1 MKQLRS
7 FILVC
12 IALFS
17 TSITKSQMNDDYYDQ
32 LMWGRDTDEALVTK
46 VPEKWKDESAVY
58 LFYYE
63 KYKYRK
69 QSMNNAIDEEIY
81 FRSRIKLLDQAAVNV
96 YSQLSMDK
104 IRNSVWGGNAN
115 YLGIK
120 IIKPNGNFRIISE
133 YDFVETKSKQ
143 NGYRAQRTMKLALP
157 NLAVGDIIDTYYV
170 SINSYT
176 TIPRNLDIAFNPVM
190 KLLQKEYPILHG
202 ELIINP
208 ERKTYFNAKSING
221 APLPDSVENEKWKN
235 YVYQYRDIEKT
246 SIDQMVFPL
255 REYPGII
262 YQIIMTTKDKASR
275 RNDFLGENGVL
286 KSEIS
291 LDELKG
297 QLLKLTDFENIDSYA
312 ETMSRT
318 CYSKVK
324 KQLKNNP
331 SKSEILED
339 CFYFLRHYLYFKYTY
354 YYNQITSMSSYIPD
368 YNFIMAFSN
377 ILDRFKIQHEIGLA
391 TDRRYGIDL
400 GEKNDAILSSQL
412 VPFIRIIEDSTIIT
426 YPSTN
431 SVYGENTSMIEGTNA
446 LILDKKTA
454 TLKYP
459 TFRFD
464 SLKISLPNDNLIIDS
479 INITLGDLKNP
490 EVKINENYSCKGNL
504 RLINYNLIVPFFSTY
519 HNESNEYLKYNTF
532 SKADLNKIKEYE
544 EGLGKYREEYLA
556 ERHNNVLQYLRFSQS
571 VEDID
576 LDTVIVNSFGRWAKE
591 GTLKYYLEYS
601 YKSGINVAGNYYLV
615 DIGKFIGRNKEFTK
629 EELDRKVDIY
639 NPSPVKYNWVIT
651 MDIPEGYKIESVKDF
666 NYKVD
671 NSEGSFNCS
680 AKIADNKLIINARK
694 IYKKN
699 FSKKEKWPEVLE
711 FLQAALDFTQ
721 KQVLLSPVN

>member
-1 MKQLRS
+1 MKQIRS
-7 FILVC
+7 FILIC

-17 TSITKSQMNDDYYDQ
+17 TSITKSQMNDEYYDQ

-133 YDFVETKSKQ
+133 NDFVETKSKQ

-157 NLAVGDIIDTYYV
+157 NLAIGDIIDTYYV

-190 KLLQKEYPILHG
+190 KLLQKEYPILYG

-221 APLPDSVENEKWKN
+221 APQPDSVENEKWKN
-235 YVYQYRDIEKT
+235 YVYQYGDIEKT

-262 YQIIMTTKDKASR
+262 YQIIMTTKAKASR

-297 QLLKLTDFENIDSYA
+297 LLIKLTDFENIDSYA

-324 KQLKNNP
+324 KQLENNP

-339 CFYFLRHYLYFKYTY
+339 CFYFLRHYLHFKYTY
-354 YYNQITSMSSYIPD
+354 YYSQLTSMSTFIPD
-368 YNFIMAFSN
+368 YDFIMAFSN

-391 TDRRYGIDL
+391 IDRQYGIEL

-431 SVYGENTSMIEGTNA
+431 SVYGENISMIEGTNA

-454 TLKYP
+454 DLKNP
-459 TFRFD
+459 AFRFD
-464 SLKISLPNDNLIIDS
+464 SLKISLPKDNLIIDS

-490 EVKINENYSCKGNL
+490 EIKINENYSCKGNL
-504 RLINYNLIVPFFSTY
+504 KLINYNLIVPFFSTY
-519 HNESNEYLKYNTF
+519 HNESIEYLQYNTF
-532 SKADLNKIKEYE
+532 SKADFSKIKEYE
-544 EGLGKYREEYLA
+544 EGLEKYKEEYLA
-556 ERHNNVLQYLRFSQS
+556 ERHNNVLQYLRFSQI

-576 LDTVIVNSFGRWAKE
+576 LDTVIVSSFGRWTKE
-591 GTLKYYLEYS
+591 DTLKYHLEYS
-601 YKSGINVAGNYYLV
+601 YKTGINVAGNYYLV
-615 DIGKFIGRNKEFTK
+615 DIGKFIGRNKEFAK

-651 MDIPEGYKIESVKDF
+651 MDIPEGYKIESVKDL

-694 IYKKN
+694 IYKRN